1 MGGSWLS
8 REMEEIG
15 SGQKE
20 HRGLDREPSDRFGG
34 QDNVAKK
41 GEGSRRAVR
50 GGGIA
55 CCAPP
60 PRHLGLQEP
69 DCPPPRVCLT
79 FLSPQGARRPCWTSP
94 AWISPLQAPPIQPC
108 PPALLTRPAPSSL
121 APQFPCL
128 TMSSCLWVRRGRGPE
143 EGRAAAG
150 QG

>member
-60 PRHLGLQEP
+60 PGTLASRS
-69 DCPPPRVCLT
+69 LT
-79 FLSPQGARRPCWTSP
+79 VLHPGCA
-94 AWISPLQAPPIQPC
+94 
-108 PPALLTRPAPSSL
+108 
-121 APQFPCL
+121 
-128 TMSSCLWVRRGRGPE
+128 
-143 EGRAAAG
+143 
-150 QG
+150 